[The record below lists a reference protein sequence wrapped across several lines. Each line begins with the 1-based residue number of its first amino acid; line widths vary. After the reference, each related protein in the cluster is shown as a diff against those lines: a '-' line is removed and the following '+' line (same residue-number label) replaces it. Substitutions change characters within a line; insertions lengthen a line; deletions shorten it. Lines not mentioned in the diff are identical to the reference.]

1 MKFPTIM
8 IQLRT
13 DNGLPVDMPDD
24 LQTAALDIGM
34 QLQEAWLTGVDCV
47 YGSVDRE
54 LFLKAE
60 KEIDGDLIK
69 DIEVPVE
76 LDDIESCRNEIAHL
90 MLAIR
95 DLTDENL
102 VACREAICSI
112 RDTVHI
118 ELSKIQAKH
127 FSAIQNDGVEI

>member
-24 LQTAALDIGM
+24 LQTASVDIAM
-34 QLQEAWLTGVDCV
+34 QLQEAWLTGVDCI

-102 VACREAICSI
+102 VLKNLLESMFSE
-112 RDTVHI
+112 I
-118 ELSKIQAKH
+118 EDFEQM
-127 FSAIQNDGVEI
+127 QMGEE